1 MQHDSVCL
9 FVATRSPAPS
19 PWAQAVRSA
28 ITPSPASQTDDCAS
42 PGSSRPVTHRHGEVT
57 DNPWNFGLAISSVS
71 TQVSAVQKTVFLVT
85 LKSKSTARRG
95 NSGRA
100 CDFQPSGIKLFHYGR
115 ACWRNWK
122 KTVTFSCFFI
132 FFQQPNVPPVISRMH
147 VAGELQVAPPVLLT
161 GGTERQI
168 KII

>member
-1 MQHDSVCL
+1 MIVRKFSGSCRRLKCSTTL
-9 FVATRSPAPS
+9 FAFSLP
-19 PWAQAVRSA
+19 QEVRR
-28 ITPSPASQTDDCAS
+28 PHLGPSQTDDCAL

-57 DNPWNFGLAISSVS
+57 DNSWNFGLAISSVS

-122 KTVTFSCFFI
+122 KLSHLVVFLFFLAAKCAACYE
-132 FFQQPNVPPVISRMH
+132 QDARGRR
-147 VAGELQVAPPVLLT
+147 A
-161 GGTERQI
+161 
-168 KII
+168 